1 MKKYFLSTLL
11 LSLFVFDASAT
22 EGVKL
27 GMDEQVRRGRLENG
41 MSYYIK
47 HAENPKQRAEFF
59 IAHNVGS
66 LQENN
71 DQRGLAHFLEHMAF
85 NGTKNYPDKG
95 ILNYLSS
102 IGVRFGYNVN
112 AYTSKDR
119 TVYNVSNVPVIREG
133 VIDSLLLIM
142 HDWSYYISC
151 EPEEIEAE
159 RGVIREEWRRGE
171 EPRARMAR
179 KTAEYEYFGSKY
191 AERDVIGD
199 PNIINTFKRQ
209 TLIDFYHKWY
219 RPDLQA
225 IIVVGDIDVDVI
237 EKKIKTIFSSI
248 PKSENPT
255 PKGEYPIPTSD
266 KPVVGLITDPETGAI
281 GVKMIF
287 RQPYPAFEDRQCEQS
302 YKMGIKRDILL
313 ELVKGRY
320 SAAEKIEGAK
330 FKRVIPVASS
340 LFTCNY
346 TLMLTALPHPKKVED
361 ALTGTAIEIERIRK
375 HGFAKGE
382 FMLAKQKVVKS
393 RMAAI
398 EKQKQANNTALAS
411 VYVEH
416 FTRNTPYMTPE
427 QESKVFARLIAAT
440 TLEQTNN
447 SLGELLPENNL
458 VVVIG
463 APEADSAILPT
474 KQRIHEIVEQVKA
487 IDIAPMKSV
496 AANSEPL
503 FTEQLTVGKIVKSIE
518 IPELAAVEWRLSN
531 GAKVL
536 WREMPET
543 VGKSNIALYGYNDG
557 GFAKEKNIEWLK
569 VVQAYV
575 RNGMGVKDILK
586 NDLREMLFNY
596 DASVMLSIDKEFSSI
611 SASSSKKDFEFMLQL
626 LYLNVVKPNFGDDTF
641 NKYAKQVRASQLKEK
656 SAKTIFSDSAAAI
669 KYDEHPWIIRATAE
683 AMNGIT
689 AKQAREIFDR
699 QFANASES
707 TFYFAGNISA
717 SEAKPLIEKYIGS
730 MPSTKPAKYQTTHME
745 MSRGAQNLHYVT
757 SGASLSRATIER
769 IYHSEVKYTA
779 HNNATLKYLT
789 YILGARYMKSV
800 REEKGGTYYIGVKDE
815 FTGYPGGY
823 CQLIVNFETNP
834 KLADMLLKEVQKG
847 IEELAE
853 NGPTQKEIDEAMLYF
868 KKVNLE
874 RKNENLKTP
883 AYLVKNMHNYDITG
897 VDLRADDQLLLSAI
911 TADHVQKLTKEI
923 LSHDNCFTSIFDQ
936 RE

>member
-11 LSLFVFDASAT
+11 LSLFVLDASAID
-22 EGVKL
+22 GVKL
-27 GMDEQVRRGRLENG
+27 PMDEQVRRGRLDNG

-66 LQENN
+66 LQEND

-119 TVYNVSNVPVIREG
+119 TVYNVSNVPVLREG

-151 EPEEIEAE
+151 EAEEIEAE

-179 KTAEYEYFGSKY
+179 KTAEYEYLGSKY

-199 PNIINTFKRQ
+199 PNIINTFNRQ

-225 IIVVGDIDVDVI
+225 VIIVGDVDVDMI
-237 EKKIKTIFSSI
+237 EKKIKSMFSSI
-248 PKSENPT
+248 PKSVNPT
-255 PKGEYPIPTSD
+255 PKGEYPIPTSE

-287 RQPYPAFEDRQCEQS
+287 RQPYPAFEERQSEQS
-302 YKMGIKRDILL
+302 YKMGIERDILL
-313 ELVKGRY
+313 ELVKARY
-320 SAAEKIEGAK
+320 SAAEKADGAK
-330 FKRVIPVASS
+330 FKRVIPVAGALSS
-340 LFTCNY
+340 CNY

-361 ALTGTAIEIERIRK
+361 ALTGTAIEVERIRK

-382 FMLAKQKVVKS
+382 FALAKQKVVKS

-398 EKQKQANNTALAS
+398 EKQKQGNNTALAS

-427 QESKVFARLIAAT
+427 QESKVFARLIATT
-440 TLEQTNN
+440 TLEQMNN
-447 SLGELLPENNL
+447 SLGELLPENNML
-458 VVVIG
+458 VVIG
-463 APEADSAILPT
+463 APEADSALLPS
-474 KQRIHEIVEQVKA
+474 KERIYEIVEQVKA
-487 IDIAPMKSV
+487 MDIEPIQSV
-496 AANSEPL
+496 TANSEPL
-503 FTEQLTVGKIVKSIE
+503 FSEQLTPGKIIKSVE
-518 IPELAAVEWRLSN
+518 IPELTAVEWKLSN
-531 GAKVL
+531 GAKVI

-543 VGKSNIALYGYNDG
+543 IGKSNIAMYGYNRG

-575 RNGMGVKDILK
+575 RNGMGVKNIEK

-596 DASVMLSIDKEFSSI
+596 DASVMMSIDKEFSSI

-626 LYLNVVKPNFGDDTF
+626 LYLNIVKPNFGDNTF
-641 NKYAKQVRASQLKEK
+641 NKYAKQVKASQLKEK
-656 SAKTIFSDSAAAI
+656 SAKTIFSDSAAVI
-669 KYDEHPWIIRATAE
+669 KYDNHPWIVRATAE
-683 AMNGIT
+683 SMDGIT
-689 AKQAREIFDR
+689 ASDARKIFDK
-699 QFANASES
+699 QFGNAAEY
-707 TFYFAGNISA
+707 TFYFAGNIPA
-717 SEAKPLIEKYIGS
+717 SEARPIIEKYIGS
-730 MPSTKPAKYQTTHME
+730 MPSAKPVKYQKTHLE
-745 MSRGAQNLHYVT
+745 MSRGAKNLRYIT
-757 SGASLSRATIER
+757 TGAPLARATIER

-779 HNNATLKYLT
+779 HNNATLKYVT

-815 FTGYPGGY
+815 ITGYPEGY

-834 KLADMLLKEVQKG
+834 KLADMLLEEVQKG

-874 RKNENLKTP
+874 RKSENMKTP

-897 VDLRADDQLLLSAI
+897 VDLRADDQQLLSAV
-911 TADHVQKLTKEI
+911 TAADVQALTKEI
-923 LSHDNCFTSIFDQ
+923 LAHDNCFTSIFDQ